1 MFVLSYPQVRI
12 IPFRTANEAIE
23 GANGTMYGLSAS
35 IWCKDVSFAH
45 GIADQLNV
53 G

>member
-1 MFVLSYPQVRI
+1 MGRFVPQVRI

-23 GANGTMYGLSAS
+23 GANGTIYGLSAS
-35 IWCKDVSFAH
+35 IWCKDVRLAH
-45 GIADQLNV
+45 SIADQLNV